1 MNIMKAH
8 LILITPGWLL
18 LGAVTSHAGSSSGG
32 TGAGAV
38 VIPADTLSS
47 GGGISSAGS
56 GASTIVV
63 TASMGGVIGAS
74 TAASPTITNRQ
85 GYIPQILPPQL
96 YELWAAQNIPAG
108 RDASFTGDWNRD
120 GVSNAVDY
128 VFGTTRIQP
137 VGGQVQGT
145 ARIPAPPS
153 IPADV
158 NVFLDSSELSLANW
172 QAIVSWVGGAPALY
186 AFPAFTS
193 ITGGHVVDSGNN
205 SPFFYRYRITRR

>member
-1 MNIMKAH
+1 MKLSFH
-8 LILITPGWLL
+8 LLASLAAIIATPIL
-18 LGAVTSHAGSSSGG
+18 HAGSSSGG

-63 TASMGGVIGAS
+63 TASMGGVIGTS
-74 TAASPTITNRQ
+74 TAASPTITNHQ

-120 GVSNAVDY
+120 GVTNAIDY

-145 ARIPAPPS
+145 GRIPAPPS

-172 QAIVSWVGGAPALY
+172 QTIVSWVGGAPALY

-193 ITGGHVVDSGNN
+193 VTGGHVVDSGNN
-205 SPFFYRYRITRR
+205 SPYFYRYRITRR

>member
-1 MNIMKAH
+1 MKLSFH
-8 LILITPGWLL
+8 LLASLAAIIATPIL
-18 LGAVTSHAGSSSGG
+18 HAGSSSGG

-74 TAASPTITNRQ
+74 TAASPVFTNRQ
-85 GYIPQILPPQL
+85 GYIPQILPVSL
-96 YELWAAQNIPAG
+96 SGYDLWAAQNIPAG

-158 NVFLDSSELSLANW
+158 NVFLESSELTLGNW
-172 QAIVSWVGGAPALY
+172 QAIVSWVGGAPPVY

-193 ITGGHVVDSGNN
+193 LTGGQIVDSGNN